1 MKSIDMRISE
11 SLEMRKNIQK
21 LGILVIDEIR
31 EEIKDIFNDYV
42 KYGTNGTI
50 CKKINI
56 SPDMSIIIT
65 LNSTIGFENGIVLEQ

>member
-1 MKSIDMRISE
+1 MRVSE
-11 SLEMRKNIQK
+11 ALEMRKNIQK
-21 LGILVIDEIR
+21 LGILVIDKIR
-31 EEIKDIFNDYV
+31 EDLKGIFNDYV